1 MRWLKIKLRAYRKSK
16 KKVIFLKAVYELINS
31 MVNYEIMDL
40 AGASVVFKSMTHQM
54 YFNVILVDFLSR
66 SDKRIIG
73 EEQTYLEAVTLICKN
88 PSFNQNGSA
97 GGLTLAINKFVE
109 WLDQEIQVE
118 TWLPSIDTN
127 VHLTIM
133 RAQFIKICGNISK
146 HNFSRLSITAN
157 ELLGI
162 LGKNKIKIELEEVL
176 VLLKDFYEKFH
187 FDVLSSHASIIC
199 EFLNNIRWGIYEYLK
214 PEYDHSIVYEGGNP
228 PMYKFTYPR
237 GIINK
242 FAKNCY
248 WDLMN
253 EIRGRPYMPKFQVP
267 DWIKDGLKET
277 YTLSV

>member
-1 MRWLKIKLRAYRKSK
+1 MAKNKITNLSQIEKE
-16 KKVIFLKAVYELINS
+16 VIFLKAVYELINS

-40 AGASVVFKSMTHQM
+40 ADASVVFKSMTHQM
-54 YFNVILVDFLSR
+54 YFNVILVDFLSH

-88 PSFNQNGSA
+88 PNFNENGSA
-97 GGLTLAINKFVE
+97 NGLTLAIKDFVE

-118 TWLPSIDTN
+118 TWLPTIDTN
-127 VHLTIM
+127 VHLAIKRT
-133 RAQFIKICGNISK
+133 QFIKICGNISK
-146 HNFSRLSITAN
+146 HNFSRLSVTAN
-157 ELLGI
+157 ELLEI
-162 LGKNKIKIELEEVL
+162 LGKNKIKIELEDVL

-199 EFLNNIRWGIYEYLK
+199 EFLNNVRWGIYEYLK
-214 PEYDHSIVYEGGNP
+214 PEFDHSIVYEGGNP
-228 PMYKFTYPR
+228 PMYRFTYPK

-253 EIRGRPYMPKFQVP
+253 EIRSRPYMPKFQVP
-267 DWIKDGLKET
+267 DWIKDGLKDT
-277 YTLSV
+277 YILSV

>member
-1 MRWLKIKLRAYRKSK
+1 MKNPSAKNTMAKNKIAALSQIEKE
-16 KKVIFLKAVYELINS
+16 VIFLKAVYELINS

-73 EEQTYLEAVTLICKN
+73 EEQTYLEAVTLICKTPN
-88 PSFNQNGSA
+88 FDENGSA
-97 GGLTLAINKFVE
+97 NGLTLAIKNFVE

-118 TWLPSIDTN
+118 TWLPTIDTN
-127 VHLTIM
+127 VHLTIK

-146 HNFSRLSITAN
+146 HNFSRLSVTAN
-157 ELLGI
+157 ELLEI
-162 LGKNKIKIELEEVL
+162 LGKNKIKIELEDVL

-214 PEYDHSIVYEGGNP
+214 PEFDHSIVYEGGNP
-228 PMYKFTYPR
+228 PMYRFTYP
-237 GIINK
+237 K
-242 FAKNCY
+242 A
-248 WDLMN
+248 
-253 EIRGRPYMPKFQVP
+253 
-267 DWIKDGLKET
+267 GLSGYKS
-277 YTLSV
+277 LNNN